1 MLTWTEGRLGMRHA
15 EYAEAMRRAADGAE
29 HDGAFERAAWVRM
42 RSSAPMPTATLR
54 ACTG

>member
-1 MLTWTEGRLGMRHA
+1 MLNWTEGRLGMRHA